1 VVLFDQRTTLG
12 LVRLRLKAAVS
23 DLNQVFTRPPDAQP
37 TDFSASHLL
46 AGAEDDIDRLF
57 S

>member
-1 VVLFDQRTTLG
+1 
-12 LVRLRLKAAVS
+12 LVRLRLKAAVN
-23 DLNQVFTRPPDAQP
+23 DLNQVFTRPQDSQSAE
-37 TDFSASHLL
+37 FGASHLL

>member
-1 VVLFDQRTTLG
+1 VNE
-12 LVRLRLKAAVS
+12 
-23 DLNQVFTRPPDAQP
+23 LNQVFTRPPEPQSA
-37 TDFSASHLL
+37 DFGASHLL